1 MGGLADEE
9 EVRSVWLQADETLGH
24 GLLRLL
30 GGRESVRHDHSV
42 RRLLRDGACDEQ
54 PARDSL
60 PRLFPDAR
68 WAGLGF
74 GGVLRSHESLCPQ
87 SRWHLQRR
95 PVCSIC
101 LPRPDLGTVHCLVWR
116 GMFPLRLRMC
126 IERVPVVPRPDG
138 ARHVLA
144 LRADGRG
151 YQLRNRPVHEAGT
164 ARVRVCACR
173 CRRQCGCGLC
183 RLRILQAGVERRSYL
198 GTGCHAHAVQAP
210 RLVCDCDSPHEPALL
225 LAKIRGHVLRT
236 LYSGRATGLCPPS
249 TSRVLF
255 WRQTVTINACRVSIF
270 SWFCRRVIRTLAKSN
285 SSTKK

>member
-1 MGGLADEE
+1 MWCLVIPMRDDPRDVRRCVVAGGGVRAGVLVLLRRSDYQICLLGLADEE

-24 GLLRLL
+24 GLL
-30 GGRESVRHDHSV
+30 
-42 RRLLRDGACDEQ
+42 RLLRDGACDEQ

-126 IERVPVVPRPDG
+126 IERLPVVPRPDG

-151 YQLRNRPVHEAGT
+151 YQ
-164 ARVRVCACR
+164 
-173 CRRQCGCGLC
+173 
-183 RLRILQAGVERRSYL
+183 
-198 GTGCHAHAVQAP
+198 
-210 RLVCDCDSPHEPALL
+210 
-225 LAKIRGHVLRT
+225 
-236 LYSGRATGLCPPS
+236 
-249 TSRVLF
+249 
-255 WRQTVTINACRVSIF
+255 
-270 SWFCRRVIRTLAKSN
+270 
-285 SSTKK
+285 